1 MTNWEQILA
10 ARATRRAGK
19 RAAQAGVT
27 LVEVLIVVAI
37 MALLASGVGFFAVP
51 KYKQAQIDTALQ
63 SARGL
68 RTAIQDWQRLN
79 NEATCPTLSQL
90 IEGKQVDSASN
101 TSDPWAQ
108 EWIFACTDDE
118 VFVQSAGPDKKQ
130 GTADDL
136 SIPKV
141 AADTER

>member
-1 MTNWEQILA
+1 MTNWKKILA

-19 RAAQAGVT
+19 RATQAGVT

-79 NEATCPTLSQL
+79 NETICPTMSQL
-90 IEGKQVDSASN
+90 VEGKQVDSAAV

-118 VFVQSAGPDKKQ
+118 VFVQSAGPDKKS

-141 AADTER
+141 AAETER

>member
-1 MTNWEQILA
+1 MTNWDEILA
-10 ARATRRAGK
+10 ARATRRAGR

-79 NEATCPTLSQL
+79 NETTCPTLSQL
-90 IEGKQVDSASN
+90 IEGKQVDSAAN

-108 EWIFACTDDE
+108 PWIFSCTDDE
-118 VFVQSAGPDKKQ
+118 VFVQSAGPDKKT

-136 SIPKV
+136 SIPKL
-141 AADTER
+141 AAETER